1 MSGLDLVIFDCDG
14 VLVDSE
20 LLSTK
25 AIHAVLAGE
34 GIDVPLD
41 AVTCCIGMK
50 QADILDSVAE
60 RMQISISPSVAQNI
74 WPATR
79 ALFQESLS
87 CTKGLREFLDG
98 LQLPRCVASSSSHE
112 RIAFSLS
119 LTGLAPYF
127 RPGAIFSS
135 SDVARG
141 KPAPDLFLH
150 AAARMGVEPAR
161 CLVIEDSRFGVL
173 GSIAAGMRVI
183 GFAGGSHS
191 GPAMARDLEAS
202 GATWIAHSWVDVE
215 RLLSSEMMVSHQT

>member
-1 MSGLDLVIFDCDG
+1 MSRLDLVIFDCDG

-20 LLSTK
+20 LLSTQ
-25 AIHAVLAGE
+25 AIRSVLVAE

-41 AVTCCIGMK
+41 AITNCIGMK
-50 QADILDSVAE
+50 QADILKRVAE
-60 RMQISISPSVAQNI
+60 RMQVSISPSVADYI

-79 ALFQESLS
+79 ALFQESLT
-87 CTKGLREFLDG
+87 CTHGLRAFLDG

-119 LTGLAPYF
+119 LTGLTSYF
-127 RPGAIFSS
+127 AAGAIFSS

-150 AAARMGVEPAR
+150 AAARMGARPER
-161 CLVIEDSRFGVL
+161 CLVIEDSRFGVM
-173 GSIAAGMRVI
+173 GAIAAGMRVI

-191 GPAMARDLEAS
+191 GPGMARDLEAN
-202 GATWIAHSWVDVE
+202 GATWIAQSWPEVQG
-215 RLLSSEMMVSHQT
+215 LLDAIASAQ